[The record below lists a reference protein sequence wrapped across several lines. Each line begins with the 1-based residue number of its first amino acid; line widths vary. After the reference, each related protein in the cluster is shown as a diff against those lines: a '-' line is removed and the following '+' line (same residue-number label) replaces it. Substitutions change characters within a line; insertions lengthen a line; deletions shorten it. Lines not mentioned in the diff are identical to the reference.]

1 MIETLAKRLVGNVGL
16 YVAGG
21 LAAALLLSLL
31 GNWLLWRSRDAAL
44 TTSGAATASLE
55 TCTSSNKGA
64 QETIDD
70 LTMRLG
76 RCVGQA
82 QATDALTATLD
93 EKLAAQAAD
102 ITKRVSANQRA
113 REQAY
118 ATPSCDALRRV
129 PVCRDLDGRLRDHAR
144 RGGANPND

>member
-1 MIETLAKRLVGNVGL
+1 MIEKLAGRLVGNVGL

-21 LAAALLLSLL
+21 LAAALALSLL
-31 GNWLLWRSRDAAL
+31 GNWLLWSSRDTAIKAA
-44 TTSGAATASLE
+44 GAATASLE

-70 LTMRLG
+70 LNIRLG
-76 RCVGQA
+76 KCVGQA
-82 QATDALTATLD
+82 QRTDEIAALLD
-93 EKLAAQAAD
+93 GKLADTASNIAQ
-102 ITKRVSANQRA
+102 RVSANARA

-129 PVCRDLDGRLRDHAR
+129 PVCRDLDGRLRDPAG
-144 RGGANPND
+144 RGGADADD